1 LVIDWAIQDRFSLRH
16 NCDPYES
23 DRVARRR
30 ARLCKRAGSDLT
42 RDTEVSMARAAK
54 PVPEGYQTMT
64 PQLTLDNAAQ
74 TMDWYVK
81 ALGAKEVS
89 RFPGP
94 DGKIMHAELAI
105 GTSRFIVND
114 VMQGQKGPQA
124 LGGSPATWWLY
135 VDNCDALFERAVKAG
150 ATVQVPMQ
158 DQFWGDR
165 AGAIA
170 DPAGYTWWIGTH
182 KEDLTPH
189 EMQQR
194 AAEHFGQA
202 QSASR

>member
-1 LVIDWAIQDRFSLRH
+1 
-16 NCDPYES
+16 
-23 DRVARRR
+23 
-30 ARLCKRAGSDLT
+30 
-42 RDTEVSMARAAK
+42 MARAAK

-64 PQLTLDNAAQ
+64 PQLTLDAAAQ
-74 TMDWYVK
+74 AMEWYVN

-114 VMQGQKGPQA
+114 AMQGQKGPQA
-124 LGGSPATWWLY
+124 LGGSPASWWLY

-170 DPAGYTWWIGTH
+170 DPAGYTWWIGTR
-182 KEDLTPH
+182 KEELTSH

-202 QSASR
+202 QPASR

>member
-1 LVIDWAIQDRFSLRH
+1 
-16 NCDPYES
+16 
-23 DRVARRR
+23 
-30 ARLCKRAGSDLT
+30 
-42 RDTEVSMARAAK
+42 MARAAK

-114 VMQGQKGPQA
+114 AMQGQKGPRA
-124 LGGSPATWWLY
+124 LGGSPASWWLY

-150 ATVQVPMQ
+150 ATVEVPMQ

-170 DPAGYTWWIGTH
+170 DPEGYTWWIATR
-182 KEDLTPH
+182 KEDLTKP
-189 EMQQR
+189 EMEQR
-194 AAEHFGQA
+194 AREYFAKMA
-202 QSASR
+202 QPVE